1 MSLIDIS
8 RSVSPATAVWPG
20 DQEVEWA
27 WTRRLEQDGAS
38 VNLGSIRLSTHTG
51 THVDAPYH
59 VHDDGKKTEDLP
71 LGAFIGTAQVV
82 DVGSASSVRPEHVQ
96 RFAGPA
102 APRVLFR
109 TSASTLSSDEWPG
122 SIAPISPE
130 TVRFL
135 SEAGTVLV
143 GTDAPSVDPL
153 DSTGL
158 PAHHALLEAEIVHL
172 EGLSLANVP
181 AGRYE
186 LIALPLKIPGSD
198 ASPVRAVLRKAPAQ

>member
-27 WTRRLEQDGAS
+27 WTRRLEQEGAS
-38 VNLGSIRLSTHTG
+38 VNLGSICLSTHTG

-59 VHDDGKKTEDLP
+59 VRNDGKKTDGLS
-71 LGAFIGTAQVV
+71 LDAFVGMAQVV
-82 DVGSASSVRPEHVQ
+82 DIGSNSSIRPEHV
-96 RFAGPA
+96 RRVAST
-102 APRVLFR
+102 APPRILFR
-109 TSASTLSSDEWPG
+109 TSASALGSDEWPG
-122 SIAPISPE
+122 TVAPISPE

-153 DSTGL
+153 DSTEL

-172 EGLSLANVP
+172 EGLALANVP
-181 AGRYE
+181 AGQYE
-186 LIALPLKIPGSD
+186 LIALPLKIPDSD
-198 ASPVRAVLRKAPAQ
+198 ASPVRAVLRDGPAR